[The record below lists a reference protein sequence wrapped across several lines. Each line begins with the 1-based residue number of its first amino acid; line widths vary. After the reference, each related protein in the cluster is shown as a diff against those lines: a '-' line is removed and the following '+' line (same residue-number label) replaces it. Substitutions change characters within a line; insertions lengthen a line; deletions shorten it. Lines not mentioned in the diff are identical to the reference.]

1 MTNLD
6 FLKVGQVFPPLS
18 EAKRIGACADYDLMF
33 DGNTYAVEERHFKET
48 LKNLNKLAVLLG
60 WTDSYIA
67 VEYNYFKL
75 LSKKTADFVC
85 GEIPDI
91 TATNANETIRKK
103 EQAVLDEIRTA
114 TGFDLKHYDAWIDV
128 SKYGEEY
135 FRVYSREKEKGK
147 GKNTFTLQSPAMII
161 RVMDEED
168 DYEVKNYVV
177 AWLSDNC
184 KVLKVQIHYK
194 GYYIARSYSIV
205 PCVGGDPFVNQ
216 KRYESAWVENN
227 KSDLYTVARDRYTDE
242 IFRCSFFK
250 IKEQIVEDEKVET
263 YLDDFA
269 IVPITGIMDAVR
281 DHGVSD
287 YDDIASIVSQ
297 MQRTMAQVQMVFDK
311 YTTPTAYCS
320 EEALKYM
327 DERGESVLEIG
338 RAFTVP
344 EGGTVPGFLE
354 PDLSKLEYYFRQLE
368 FSIARIKELSEM
380 GAAFTADTS
389 VGNVAVETMKATYT
403 SALKK
408 AERLTTKN
416 ENNIKQ
422 LLHLISMVGYDC
434 TVPVEDINI
443 TWYDGLPN
451 DEEKDVRVATMKVQ
465 SGLSN
470 RKVEYQNRFNG
481 TEDGFD
487 NMWTQ
492 LLEEEND
499 LNSIRAVGSM
509 FNPFEAGG
517 DESTHGGNIG
527 RGDQTDDN
535 DQNDGTQSKTSPAK
549 GKSGEG
555 DETDE

>member
-6 FLKVGQVFPPLS
+6 FLNAGQIFPPLS
-18 EAKRIGACADYDLMF
+18 EAKRIGACAEYNLMF
-33 DGNTYAVEERHFKET
+33 DGNSYAVEERHFKET

-60 WTDSYIA
+60 WTKSYIA

-91 TATNANETIRKK
+91 IATNADEAVRQK

-114 TGFDLKHYDAWIDV
+114 TNFDTKHYDAWLDA

-135 FRVYSREKEKGK
+135 FRVYGSKREALK
-147 GKNTFTLQSPAMII
+147 GKNTFTLQNPAMII
-161 RVMDEED
+161 RVTDEED

-184 KVLKVQIHYK
+184 KILKVQIHYK
-194 GYYIARSYSIV
+194 GYYIARKYEIEL
-205 PCVGGDPFVNQ
+205 CRGGEPFANQ
-216 KRYESAWVENN
+216 KRYENAYVENN
-227 KSDLYTVARDRYTDE
+227 KSDLYSLVHDRYTDE
-242 IFRCSFFK
+242 IFRCTFYK
-250 IKEQIVEDEKVET
+250 IKGQIEEDETVKT
-263 YLDDFA
+263 QLDDFA
-269 IVPITGIMDAVR
+269 IVPIIGIMDSER
-281 DHGVSD
+281 NHGVSD
-287 YDDIASIVSQ
+287 YDDIDSIVAS

-311 YTTPTAYCS
+311 YTTPTAYGAVDMLTHD
-320 EEALKYM
+320 EDGGYM
-327 DERGESVLEIG
+327 MEIG
-338 RAFTVP
+338 KFLGIP
-344 EGGTVPGFLE
+344 EGGVVPGFLE

-368 FSIARIKELSEM
+368 FNAARIKELSEM
-380 GAAFTADTS
+380 GAAFTSDTS

-416 ENNIKQ
+416 TDNIKR
-422 LLHLISMVGYDC
+422 LFHLISQVGYDC
-434 TVPVEDINI
+434 VVPIEDINI

-451 DEEKDVRVATMKVQ
+451 DEEKDVRVANLKVQ

-470 RKVEYQNRFNG
+470 RKAEYQNRFNG
-481 TEDGFD
+481 TEEGFD

-492 LLEEEND
+492 LLQEEND
-499 LNSIRAVGSM
+499 INSVKAVGGL
-509 FNPFEAGG
+509 FNPFE
-517 DESTHGGNIG
+517 THG
-527 RGDQTDDN
+527 
-535 DQNDGTQSKTSPAK
+535 KTPPTN

-555 DETDE
+555 DGADE

>member
-6 FLKVGQVFPPLS
+6 FLKAGQIFPPLS

-91 TATNANETIRKK
+91 TATNKNDTVRKK
-103 EQAVLDEIRTA
+103 EQAVLDDIRTA
-114 TGFDLKHYDAWIDV
+114 TAFDLKHYDAWLDV

-135 FRVYSREKEKGK
+135 FRVYTRANEAGK
-147 GKNTFTLQSPAMII
+147 KNTFTLQSPAMII

-177 AWLSDNC
+177 AWISDNC
-184 KVLKVQIHYK
+184 KILKVQIHFK
-194 GYYIARSYSIV
+194 GYYIARSYSLA
-205 PCVGGDPFVNQ
+205 PCMGSEPFVNQ
-216 KRYESAWVENN
+216 KRYESAADVENN
-227 KSDLYTVARDRYTDE
+227 KTDLYTLVRDRYTDE

-250 IKEQIVEDEKVET
+250 IKEQLSEDEKVET
-263 YLDDFA
+263 HLDDFA

-281 DHGVSD
+281 NHGVSD
-287 YDDIASIVSQ
+287 YDDISSIVSQ
-297 MQRTMAQVQMVFDK
+297 MQRTMTQVQLIFDK
-311 YTTPTAYCS
+311 YTTPTMGVPVDALMQC
-320 EEALKYM
+320 EEN
-327 DERGESVLEIG
+327 GENIVEIG
-338 RAFTVP
+338 RAIGIP
-344 EGGTVPGFLE
+344 EGGVMPQFIE
-354 PDLSKLEYYFRQLE
+354 PDLTRLEMYFRQLE

-380 GAAFTADTS
+380 GAAFNADSS

-416 ENNIKQ
+416 TDNIKR

-434 TVPVEDINI
+434 LVPVEDIQI

-465 SGLSN
+465 SGFTS
-470 RKVEYQNRFNG
+470 RKDEYINRFNH
-481 TEDGFD
+481 TQEAFD
-487 NMWTQ
+487 DMWTQ
-492 LLEEEND
+492 LLQEESD
-499 LNSIRAVGSM
+499 MNSVRTVGGM
-509 FNPFEAGG
+509 FNPFENGENPAVAG
-517 DESTHGGNIG
+517 ET
-527 RGDQTDDN
+527 RGDGVTD
-535 DQNDGTQSKTSPAK
+535 GA
-549 GKSGEG
+549 
-555 DETDE
+555 DE

>member
-1 MTNLD
+1 MKNLD
-6 FLKVGQVFPPLS
+6 FLAAGQIFPPLS
-18 EAKRIGACADYDLMF
+18 EAKRIGACAEYDLMF

-60 WTDSYIA
+60 WTKSYIA

-91 TATNANETIRKK
+91 TATNANEAVRQK
-103 EQAVLDEIRTA
+103 EQAVLDEIRVA
-114 TGFDLKHYDAWIDV
+114 TGFDFKHYDAWLDS
-128 SKYGEEY
+128 SKYGEAY
-135 FRVYSREKEKGK
+135 FRVYGSKQEKNK
-147 GKNTFTLQSPAMII
+147 GKNTFTLQNPAMII
-161 RVMDEED
+161 RVTDEED

-184 KVLKVQIHYK
+184 KVLKVQIHYR
-194 GYYIARSYSIV
+194 GYYISRSYSLVQCI
-205 PCVGGDPFVNQ
+205 GGDPFVNQ
-216 KRYESAWVENN
+216 KRYENAYVENN
-227 KSDLYTVARDRYTDE
+227 KSDLYTLVHDRYTDE

-250 IKEQIVEDEKVET
+250 IKEQIEEDEKVPT
-263 YLDDFA
+263 FLDDFA
-269 IVPITGIMDAVR
+269 IVPIMGIMDSER
-281 DHGVSD
+281 KHGVSD
-287 YDDIASIVSQ
+287 YDDVASIVSQ

-311 YTTPTAYCS
+311 YTTPTAYG
-320 EEALKYM
+320 AVDILTQ
-327 DERGESVLEIG
+327 DEDGGNVMEIG
-338 RAFTVP
+338 KFLGIP
-344 EGGTVPGFLE
+344 EGGIVPGFLE

-416 ENNIKQ
+416 TDNIKR
-422 LLHLISMVGYDC
+422 LLHLISQVGYDC

-470 RKVEYQNRFNG
+470 RKAEYQNRFNG
-481 TEDGFD
+481 TEEGFD
-487 NMWTQ
+487 DMWDQ
-492 LLEEEND
+492 LLQEESD
-499 LNSIRAVGSM
+499 INSVKAVGGL
-509 FNPFEAGG
+509 FNPFETGG
-517 DESTHGGNIG
+517 KDPMGAEDDKA
-527 RGDQTDDN
+527 DQTDDEA
-535 DQNDGTQSKTSPAK
+535 DDGTS
-549 GKSGEG
+549 GKS
-555 DETDE
+555 DEVDGTDG